1 MIVSNNKMRDIDR
14 YIREEQEVQTLR
26 NYFKK
31 SGYELRLTGDAPE
44 KGLDVSGSWLWRFVV
59 ENISKPECQVTLNLR
74 IMPDSS
80 NRQVHYLYAAP
91 NIMLGRM
98 LMFFPYRSGDGC
110 TKGWNDFQKEVIEP
124 IVKTFRDYAVQKRQA
139 TAIH

>member
-1 MIVSNNKMRDIDR
+1 MRDIDR
-14 YIREEQEVQTLR
+14 YIREEQEVQALR

-44 KGLDVSGSWLWRFVV
+44 KGLDASGSWLWKFVI
-59 ENISKPECQVTLNLR
+59 ENITSAECNVTLSLR

-80 NRQVHYLYAAP
+80 NKQVHYMYAAP

-98 LMFFPYRSGDGC
+98 LMFFPFRSGDGC
-110 TKGWNDFQKEVIEP
+110 TKAWNDYQKEVVEP
-124 IVKTFRDYAVQKRQA
+124 IVKIFRDFAVQKWQA
-139 TAIH
+139 SVIR

>member
-14 YIREEQEVQTLR
+14 YIREEQEVQALR

-31 SGYELRLTGDAPE
+31 SGYELRLSDEAPE
-44 KGLDVSGSWLWRFVV
+44 KGLDVSGSWLWKFVV

-80 NRQVHYLYAAP
+80 NKQVHYLYAAP

-98 LMFFPYRSGDGC
+98 LMFFPYRSGEGSA
-110 TKGWNDFQKEVIEP
+110 KGWNDFQKEVVEP
-124 IVKTFRDYAVQKRQA
+124 IVKTFRDYAVQKRQT
-139 TAIH
+139 TAIC